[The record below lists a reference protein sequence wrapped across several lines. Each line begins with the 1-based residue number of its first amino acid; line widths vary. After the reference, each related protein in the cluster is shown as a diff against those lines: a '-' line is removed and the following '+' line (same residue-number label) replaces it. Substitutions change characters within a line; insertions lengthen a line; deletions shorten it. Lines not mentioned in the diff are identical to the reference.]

1 MNDQFQNKLRR
12 QKINV
17 MLNEEERRII
27 IEKAIKYGYGD
38 CLAEYIRAACIYE
51 NIFVED
57 VEGKTEVCDMVSKF
71 IETLRKILHEQK
83 VILRN
88 VALSSSEVKKVSNQN
103 KQIIEM
109 IESLSQLIV
118 ATLSVNTEYKV
129 QQRIKLLDK
138 YLIDE
143 KFLKKV
149 TKNDCIGSVIRPSN
163 LQCPSFKGGYL
174 VNLKKYSHTFNLEQL
189 DINEF
194 ASIVNNFR
202 DIAMKKKIFLT
213 FVKIYDELLVSIA
226 IHFNTLD
233 AADKFAEDIG
243 ERNICCILDQDRKM
257 MGDARANNC

>member
-1 MNDQFQNKLRR
+1 MNDQSQNKLRR
-12 QKINV
+12 QKIKI

-27 IEKAIKYGYGD
+27 VEKAIKYGYGD
-38 CLAEYIRAACIYE
+38 CLAEYVRAACIYE

-71 IETLRKILHEQK
+71 IETLREILQEQK
-83 VILRN
+83 AILRN
-88 VALSSSEVKKVSNQN
+88 VALSSSEVKKISNQN

-138 YLIDE
+138 YSIDD

-149 TKNDCIGSVIRPSN
+149 TKNNCIGSVIRPSN

-174 VNLKKYSHTFNLEQL
+174 VNLKKYSYTFNLKQM
-189 DINEF
+189 DMNDF
-194 ASIVNNFR
+194 VSIVNNLR

-213 FVKIYDELLVSIA
+213 FIRLNEDLIVGIA

-243 ERNICCILDQDRKM
+243 ESNICCILDEDRKM

>member
-1 MNDQFQNKLRR
+1 MNNSDQSKLRR

-71 IETLRKILHEQK
+71 IDTLREILNEQK
-83 VILRN
+83 AILRN
-88 VALSSSEVKKVSNQN
+88 VILSSSEVKKISNQN
-103 KQIIEM
+103 EHIIKM
-109 IESLSQLIV
+109 IESLSQLVV

-138 YLIDE
+138 YSIDE
-143 KFLKKV
+143 KFIKKV
-149 TKNDCIGSVIRPSN
+149 IKKDGVGLVIRPSN
-163 LQCPSFKGGYL
+163 LQCPSFKDGYL
-174 VNLKKYSHTFNLEQL
+174 VNLKKYNYSFNLK
-189 DINEF
+189 DMDMNEF
-194 ASIVNNFR
+194 TSIVNSYR

-213 FVKIYDELLVSIA
+213 FIKLDD
-226 IHFNTLD
+226 TL
-233 AADKFAEDIG
+233 
-243 ERNICCILDQDRKM
+243 
-257 MGDARANNC
+257 

>member
-1 MNDQFQNKLRR
+1 MNNQDPSKLRR

-71 IETLRKILHEQK
+71 IETLRKILNEQK
-83 VILRN
+83 AILRN
-88 VALSSSEVKKVSNQN
+88 VALSSSEVNKISNQN
-103 KQIIEM
+103 DQIIVM
-109 IESLSQLIV
+109 IESLSQLII

-129 QQRIKLLDK
+129 QQRIKMLDK
-138 YLIDE
+138 YSIDE

-149 TKNDCIGSVIRPSN
+149 TKQELFGSVIRPSN
-163 LQCPSFKGGYL
+163 LQYPAFKGGYL
-174 VNLKKYSHTFNLEQL
+174 VTLKKYSHTFDL
-189 DINEF
+189 DSLDMNEF
-194 ASIVNNFR
+194 VSVLNNYR

-213 FVKIYDELLVSIA
+213 FMKIENHLYVSVA

-233 AADKFAEDIG
+233 AANKFAEDIG
-243 ERNICCILDQDRKM
+243 ENNICCMLDEKRRII
-257 MGDARANNC
+257 GDNHAYNS

>member
-1 MNDQFQNKLRR
+1 MSVHSENKLRR

-51 NIFVED
+51 NIYVED

-71 IETLRKILHEQK
+71 IETLREILNEQK
-83 VILRN
+83 AVLRN
-88 VALSSSEVKKVSNQN
+88 VALSSAEVKVISNQN
-103 KQIIEM
+103 KQIIDM
-109 IESLSQLIV
+109 IQSLSQLIV

-138 YLIDE
+138 YSIDE
-143 KFLKKV
+143 KFLKKI
-149 TKNDCIGSVIRPSN
+149 TKKNCIGSVIRPSN

-174 VNLKKYSHTFNLEQL
+174 VNLKKYSYTFNLKEL
-189 DINEF
+189 DMNEF
-194 ASIVNNFR
+194 VSIVNSFR

-213 FVKIYDELLVSIA
+213 FIRLHSDLLVSVA

-233 AADKFAEDIG
+233 AADKFADDIG
-243 ERNICCILDQDRKM
+243 ESNICCLLDPDRKM
-257 MGDARANNC
+257 MGDTRADNS